1 MKQKKKINVK
11 PTDLNIEL
19 KKVMESK
26 KPIPTKEEINTNLK
40 KLDKSV
46 MVKPPKP
53 EMKINYKLKKISDV
67 SQSQNVNINSGEN
80 FLAELKKKLK
90 KVGTKDVQ

>member
-1 MKQKKKINVK
+1 
-11 PTDLNIEL
+11 
-19 KKVMESK
+19 
-26 KPIPTKEEINTNLK
+26 
-40 KLDKSV
+40 

-90 KVGTKDVQ
+90 KVGTKDV

>member
-1 MKQKKKINVK
+1 
-11 PTDLNIEL
+11 
-19 KKVMESK
+19 MESK
-26 KPIPTKEEINTNLK
+26 KPIPTQEEINTNLK
-40 KLDKSV
+40 KLDKSA

-53 EMKINYKLKKISDV
+53 EIKINYKLKKISDV

-90 KVGTKDVQ
+90 KVGTKDA